1 MKNYFV
7 ILLHGARRLS
17 PARSLR
23 GAWLTAA
30 CACLVAAQVGSAESP
45 PVDSSQQIADRI
57 VNSEIPVVIDFWASW
72 CMPCKILNPII
83 KKLGSKYAGRIEVIK
98 VNVDVHRSI
107 ASYFGIS
114 GIPAVFIVDNK
125 RVVKALPG
133 LQPKEKYEQA
143 IEEVL
148 AAREEREKKEPEA
161 EAEAESAEE

>member
-1 MKNYFV
+1 MPAHP
-7 ILLHGARRLS
+7 LRRACLS
-17 PARSLR
+17 
-23 GAWLTAA
+23 AA
-30 CACLVAAQVGSAESP
+30 CACLVAAHVGSAESP

-57 VNSEIPVVIDFWASW
+57 VKSEIPVVIDFWASW

-148 AAREEREKKEPEA
+148 AARAQIEKKESETEA
-161 EAEAESAEE
+161 EPDSTEE